1 MILPWLD
8 PIKEQLASGLS
19 SERLGHAPLIQGP
32 SGVGKRA
39 LADWLVRRI
48 LCLEAKQRDPCGEC
62 RACSLLETSTHPD
75 FFDTGIPE
83 DKREIPVDSIRDLIA
98 RLQLTASLSPRRVG
112 RVLPAEAMNRNAANA
127 LLKTLE
133 EPAENAW
140 LILVADQAGRL
151 PATIRS
157 RCQAIPV
164 RPPDHDEAM
173 QWLEANCTESPPD
186 QRQQAMLLAG
196 AAPLAARAL
205 LEGEGL
211 AFGHAVREGLDAL
224 TRGQPLQ
231 QVLEE
236 DWVKQAPLTWRWLAT
251 WVGLALRANLG
262 AGEQD
267 GLSGALAPQLRPQSA
282 AVLWE
287 KALAG
292 SRLARGNARQDLLL
306 GKWLLEW
313 QQLSR

>member
-8 PIKEQLASGLS
+8 PVKEQLASGLGA
-19 SERLGHAPLIQGP
+19 ERLGHAPLIQGA

-48 LCLEAKQRDPCGEC
+48 LCLESKERDPCGEC
-62 RACSLLETSTHPD
+62 RSCTLLEASTHPD
-75 FFDTGIPE
+75 FFDIGIPE
-83 DKREIPVDSIRDLIA
+83 DKREIPVDSIRDLIG

-112 RVLPAEAMNRNAANA
+112 RVMPAEAMNRNAANA

-157 RCQAIPV
+157 RCQVISV
-164 RPPDHDEAM
+164 RPPDQDEAM
-173 QWLEANCTESPPD
+173 RWLEANSPD
-186 QRQQAMLLAG
+186 ASAEERQQALILAG
-196 AAPLAARAL
+196 AAPLAARDL

-211 AFGHAVREGLDAL
+211 AFGHAIREGLAAL
-224 TRGQPLQ
+224 TRGKPLQ

-251 WVGLALRANLG
+251 WVGLALRARLG
-262 AGEQD
+262 GRPDDA
-267 GLSGALAPQLRPQSA
+267 LPGALAPELDPQSA
-282 AVLWE
+282 ALLWE
-287 KALAG
+287 HALTG
-292 SRLARGNARQDLLL
+292 TKLARGNARQDLLL